1 MTHQCRSGLH
11 AWLFKEDADKC
22 CNGFRRV
29 LVIGNVGIVPKGCDR
44 VGSEPLPGGVMY
56 GYRWVQV

>member
-1 MTHQCRSGLH
+1 MTYKCKSGQH

-22 CNGFRRV
+22 CSGFRRV
-29 LVIGNVGIVPKGCDR
+29 LVIGNVGIAPKDCDR

-56 GYRWVQV
+56 GYRWVPV